1 MDVSLFFSFFL
12 FLVGVVIKRNGFGH
26 MDGINVSK
34 GELISDNE
42 NNYIVIIVWFNAIP
56 LALLCLPCI
65 LWHHL
70 WKEGILI
77 QKNK

>member
-1 MDVSLFFSFFL
+1 MDVSLFFFFFL

-42 NNYIVIIVWFNAIP
+42 NN
-56 LALLCLPCI
+56 
-65 LWHHL
+65 
-70 WKEGILI
+70 
-77 QKNK
+77 